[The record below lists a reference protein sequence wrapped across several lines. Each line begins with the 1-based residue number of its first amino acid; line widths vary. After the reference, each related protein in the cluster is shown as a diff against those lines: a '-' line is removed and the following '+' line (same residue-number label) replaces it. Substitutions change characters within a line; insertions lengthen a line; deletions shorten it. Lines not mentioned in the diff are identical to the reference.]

1 MKKKLIGVILFAT
14 IILAGCG
21 NRTVLDTK
29 YTFTKAKIVLGN
41 EIIDVEVSQW
51 RDYENSDQIQIID
64 KNGKVYLTHIS
75 NVLLTDK

>member
-21 NRTVLDTK
+21 NRSVIDTK

>member
-21 NRTVLDTK
+21 NRSVIDTK

-51 RDYENSDQIQIID
+51 RDYEDSDQIQIID

>member
-1 MKKKLIGVILFAT
+1 MKKKLIGVILFST

-21 NRTVLDTK
+21 NRSVIDTK

-41 EIIDVEVSQW
+41 ETIDVEVSQW

-75 NVLLTDK
+75 NVLLMDR